1 MIEMTSNDYYDFLEK
16 VLERYEA
23 GELSE
28 EEAVQ
33 MVNDAVIDEW
43 KSDHVNRMMYQM
55 IIYHLVVIVNMM
67 TVETLIIKLGVNP
80 KEISKAEIILLTS
93 LVERYNHGYMRRSIY
108 FSYEEVLI
116 KEAEGI
122 IHGYLPEIDGI
133 IYED

>member
-1 MIEMTSNDYYDFLEK
+1 MIRMTSNDYYDFLEK
-16 VLERYEA
+16 VLERYET

-28 EEAVQ
+28 KEAVQ

-80 KEISKAEIILLTS
+80 KEVSKAEIILLTS

>member
-1 MIEMTSNDYYDFLEK
+1 MIEMSNSEYNELLNDLYAK
-16 VLERYEA
+16 VEA
-23 GELSE
+23 GEMTE
-28 EEAVQ
+28 EEACKKMWSVDKIW
-33 MVNDAVIDEW
+33 MAP
-43 KSDHVNRMMYQM
+43 DHVNRMMYQM

-67 TVETLIIKLGVNP
+67 TVETLIVKLGVNP

>member
-1 MIEMTSNDYYDFLEK
+1 
-16 VLERYEA
+16 
-23 GELSE
+23 
-28 EEAVQ
+28 
-33 MVNDAVIDEW
+33 
-43 KSDHVNRMMYQM
+43 MYQM

-80 KEISKAEIILLTS
+80 KEISKAELILLTS

-122 IHGYLPEIDGI
+122 THGYLPEIDGI

>member
-1 MIEMTSNDYYDFLEK
+1 
-16 VLERYEA
+16 
-23 GELSE
+23 
-28 EEAVQ
+28 
-33 MVNDAVIDEW
+33 
-43 KSDHVNRMMYQM
+43 
-55 IIYHLVVIVNMM
+55 M

-80 KEISKAEIILLTS
+80 KEVSKAEIILLTS
-93 LVERYNHGYMRRSIY
+93 LYNHGYMRRSIY

>member
-1 MIEMTSNDYYDFLEK
+1 
-16 VLERYEA
+16 
-23 GELSE
+23 
-28 EEAVQ
+28 
-33 MVNDAVIDEW
+33 
-43 KSDHVNRMMYQM
+43 
-55 IIYHLVVIVNMM
+55 M

-122 IHGYLPEIDGI
+122 IHGYLPELSLIHISEPTRHGYLPEIDGI

>member
-1 MIEMTSNDYYDFLEK
+1 MGCTYRQVVYVSCCARRWYGFN
-16 VLERYEA
+16 
-23 GELSE
+23 EL
-28 EEAVQ
+28 
-33 MVNDAVIDEW
+33 
-43 KSDHVNRMMYQM
+43 
-55 IIYHLVVIVNMM
+55 LLM
-67 TVETLIIKLGVNP
+67 TVETLIVKLGVNP

>member
-1 MIEMTSNDYYDFLEK
+1 
-16 VLERYEA
+16 
-23 GELSE
+23 
-28 EEAVQ
+28 
-33 MVNDAVIDEW
+33 
-43 KSDHVNRMMYQM
+43 MYQM

-80 KEISKAEIILLTS
+80 KEISKAELILLTS

-108 FSYEEVLI
+108 FSI

>member
-1 MIEMTSNDYYDFLEK
+1 
-16 VLERYEA
+16 
-23 GELSE
+23 
-28 EEAVQ
+28 
-33 MVNDAVIDEW
+33 
-43 KSDHVNRMMYQM
+43 MYQM

-80 KEISKAEIILLTS
+80 KEVSKAEIILLTS

-116 KEAEGI
+116 KVAEGI

>member
-1 MIEMTSNDYYDFLEK
+1 
-16 VLERYEA
+16 
-23 GELSE
+23 
-28 EEAVQ
+28 
-33 MVNDAVIDEW
+33 
-43 KSDHVNRMMYQM
+43 
-55 IIYHLVVIVNMM
+55 M
-67 TVETLIIKLGVNP
+67 TVETLIVKLGVNP

-116 KEAEGI
+116 KEGI

>member
-1 MIEMTSNDYYDFLEK
+1 
-16 VLERYEA
+16 
-23 GELSE
+23 
-28 EEAVQ
+28 
-33 MVNDAVIDEW
+33 
-43 KSDHVNRMMYQM
+43 MYQM

-80 KEISKAEIILLTS
+80 KEISKAEIILLNS

>member
-1 MIEMTSNDYYDFLEK
+1 MRKVTMNEYIELIDELCAKCDS
-16 VLERYEA
+16 
-23 GELSE
+23 GELTE
-28 EEAVQ
+28 EG
-33 MVNDAVIDEW
+33 VNDILAEITISEW

>member
-1 MIEMTSNDYYDFLEK
+1 
-16 VLERYEA
+16 
-23 GELSE
+23 
-28 EEAVQ
+28 
-33 MVNDAVIDEW
+33 
-43 KSDHVNRMMYQM
+43 
-55 IIYHLVVIVNMM
+55 MM

-122 IHGYLPEIDGI
+122 IHGYLPEIDGKRQGLDMRWMTI
-133 IYED
+133 SKMNKYDNSRVQERRN

>member
-33 MVNDAVIDEW
+33 MVMLLLMNG
-43 KSDHVNRMMYQM
+43 SQTHVNRMMYQM